1 MAFSPFIFCIFPFHF
16 GIFPLILAFSLFIL
30 AFSPF
35 ILAGCLSFWQF
46 PLNFW
51 QPNQGGEAEAYWFQ
65 VGHHLELIRSGW
77 YLWWFLG
84 RRGCLGSPRWS
95 LKSFFPPKENLGVG
109 GEDSPTQP
117 NPHWFVL
124 PCCGFKPGGA
134 VPLVLEKKTWD
145 SCSSASPPAPKEAR
159 YVPAVV

>member
-1 MAFSPFIFCIFPFHF
+1 MVSGGASPGAHQEWVVPVVVPGPKRLFGFSSLVFKVFFSP
-16 GIFPLILAFSLFIL
+16 
-30 AFSPF
+30 
-35 ILAGCLSFWQF
+35 
-46 PLNFW
+46 
-51 QPNQGGEAEAYWFQ
+51 
-65 VGHHLELIRSGW
+65 
-77 YLWWFLG
+77 
-84 RRGCLGSPRWS
+84 
-95 LKSFFPPKENLGVG
+95 KKKNLGVG

-134 VPLVLEKKTWD
+134 VPLVLEKKTLD